1 MRLLLAA
8 ALLPFLGALAAAQP
22 AEPPLPPPSAGPV
35 PGLAD
40 QVRQTTSP
48 YTAPKRPDYQAYSP
62 LGLACEVKLTAHAAP
77 GAMAVLQLHA
87 PCLPN
92 RALTVRHQGLV
103 FSDTTSNIGTFTAT
117 VPALTSQATFELKL
131 ADAAAVITSLSLPEA
146 AHFRR
151 VGLQWSGSD
160 DLQLHV
166 FELNARSGRKT
177 HLWAG
182 QPQSTARALRGRGGY
197 LTRLGNAHMADA
209 HQAEIYSFPAGRVHH
224 RTTIR
229 LHLVVPVTR
238 SNCDQALAAQ
248 TLHGTSGGGD
258 ISIRMPP
265 CDQIGT
271 DLVLK
276 NLLKDLKIS
285 GDQG

>member
-1 MRLLLAA
+1 
-8 ALLPFLGALAAAQP
+8 
-22 AEPPLPPPSAGPV
+22 
-35 PGLAD
+35 
-40 QVRQTTSP
+40 
-48 YTAPKRPDYQAYSP
+48 
-62 LGLACEVKLTAHAAP
+62 
-77 GAMAVLQLHA
+77 MAVLRLHA

-92 RALTVRHQGLV
+92 HALTVRHQGLV
-103 FSDTTSNIGTFTAT
+103 FTDITSNIGTFTAT
-117 VPALTSQATFELKL
+117 VPALTAEASFELKL
-131 ADAAAVITSLSLPEA
+131 ADAAAVTTRLTLPEA

-151 VGLQWSGSD
+151 VGVQWSGPD

-182 QPQSTARALRGRGGY
+182 QSHSSARALRGRGGY

-209 HQAEIYSFPAGRVHH
+209 RQAEIYSFPAGRAHQQ
-224 RTTIR
+224 TTIR
-229 LHLVVPVTR
+229 LHLVAPVTR
-238 SNCDQALAAQ
+238 SNCDQQLAAQ
-248 TLHGTSGGGD
+248 SLSGTSGGD
-258 ISIRMPP
+258 ISITMPP